1 MSRFMVLELSD
12 SEAKILQVSHT
23 AKTGL
28 LMEDAFSL
36 DLVGLDREDIAAR
49 GARIRDF
56 LKQKKITPA
65 PCGLLIPKQN
75 SIVRLASLPSGDLQ
89 ELAQM
94 AHFKA
99 EEYIPFNAERH
110 IISHGVLRL
119 DPINGSQ
126 VLIAAVDGPVMD
138 KAMAICR
145 EAGIE
150 PLVAEVTSIALVR
163 SLTTHE
169 PKAHEEPSL
178 LALNIGRSQTDIS
191 ILKDGLLVATRSQ
204 PVGIDR
210 LNRDMEKA
218 AEEAGDEE
226 EPQDIAIRKIR
237 EWIDKIVRFT
247 RQTYDVAV
255 REHDISQTA
264 HLYISGEGGTLQG
277 LAKAL
282 EAELHVEVTVFNP
295 AEKVTRAPKGNV
307 DIGVVPGM
315 AAAMG
320 TVQRLIEEDENPK
333 LREGRV
339 NLLPLGVLR
348 AQEASERRLLLMIGA
363 TMLFITLVLLYLAYD
378 RQAGF
383 NRDLGN
389 RLRSY
394 NRDMK
399 RVVED
404 LEAKQDQ
411 IDIVESRQSDRA
423 PAMEILDQFSRFPG
437 IGSSLEGGRLT
448 LSSFQYTQGEEVT
461 IAGDALELENIGEFT
476 DYLERMSYGGKP
488 IFLDVGIPT
497 NAPVELSRNRGTIW
511 QFTLNARLNTGPA
524 EEGSGS

>member
-1 MSRFMVLELSD
+1 MSRFTVLELSD
-12 SEAKILQVSHT
+12 SEAKVLQVSHT
-23 AKTGL
+23 KKTGL

-36 DLVGLDREDIAAR
+36 DLGNLDRDDTAGR
-49 GARIRDF
+49 GARIREF
-56 LKQKKITPA
+56 LKQKKITLS

-75 SIVRLASLPSGDLQ
+75 SIVRLASLPSADPA

-110 IISHGVLRL
+110 IISHGILRV
-119 DPINGSQ
+119 DAINGSQ

-150 PLVAEVTSIALVR
+150 TLLAEVTSIALVR

-218 AEEAGDEE
+218 GEESSDQ
-226 EPQDIAIRKIR
+226 EPQDIAIRAIR

-247 RQTYDVAV
+247 RQTYEVAV
-255 REHDISQTA
+255 REHDISHTA

-295 AEKVTRAPKGNV
+295 AEKVGRAAKNNV
-307 DIGVVPGM
+307 DISVVPGM

-320 TVQRLIEEDENPK
+320 TVQRLIEEEENPK

-363 TMLFITLVLLYLAYD
+363 TMLFITLVLLSLAFD
-378 RQAGF
+378 RQSGY
-383 NRDLGN
+383 NRDLAN
-389 RLRSY
+389 RLKAY
-394 NRDMK
+394 NRDM
-399 RVVED
+399 RREVED
-404 LEAKQDQ
+404 LDEKQEQ
-411 IDIVESRQSDRA
+411 IKIVESRQSDRA
-423 PAMEILDQFSRFPG
+423 PAMEILDQLSRFPG
-437 IGSSLEGGRLT
+437 IGTSLEGGHLT

-476 DYLERMSYGGKP
+476 DYLERMNYGGKK
-488 IFLDVGIPT
+488 IFQDVGIPT

-511 QFTLNARLNTGPA
+511 QFTLNARLNTSA
-524 EEGSGS
+524 TEEASGS